1 MTRGGRAGQNELDFL
16 RNIPPRLIVLW
27 GGGVDYVGLSY
38 LVNSSE
44 RHDEDSDEEIR
55 QGETQDEII
64 SDRLEVSVQEDCHHN
79 KNIS

>member
-1 MTRGGRAGQNELDFL
+1 MLDNV
-16 RNIPPRLIVLW
+16 R
-27 GGGVDYVGLSY
+27 LSY

-44 RHDEDSDEEIR
+44 RHDENSDQEVR